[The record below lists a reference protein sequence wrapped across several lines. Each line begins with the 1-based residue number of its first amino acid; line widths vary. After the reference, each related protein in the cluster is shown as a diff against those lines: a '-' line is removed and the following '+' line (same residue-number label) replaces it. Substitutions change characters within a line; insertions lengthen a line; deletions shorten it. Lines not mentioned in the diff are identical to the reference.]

1 MVELDMLDGTG
12 KGTKNALSEGIVG
25 IFRLKKRFK

>member
-1 MVELDMLDGTG
+1 MVELGVLDGTG

-25 IFRLKKRFK
+25 IFRLKRRFK